1 MRVRRTCCDAEPVSV
16 RCLIVDDSEQFLA
29 AATSRLGRNGIEVV
43 GTATSSAEA
52 LDQVDTLRP
61 DVVLVDVGLGEESG
75 FDLTRQLVEAFPH
88 LRSRVVL
95 ISTHDEDDLGDLVD
109 GSGAAGFICKSEL
122 TSSAVLGL
130 VSPGDS

>member
-1 MRVRRTCCDAEPVSV
+1 MRVQRTGCDPELVAV

-29 AATSRLGRNGIEVV
+29 AATSTLGRDGLEVV

-52 LDQVDTLRP
+52 LEQVETHRP

-75 FDLTRQLVEAFPH
+75 LELTRQLVEGFPH

-95 ISTHDEDDLGDLVD
+95 ISTHDEDDLGELVD

-122 TSSAVLGL
+122 TAGTVLGL
-130 VSPGDS
+130 VPPGES